1 MQYKK
6 KQTEKEM
13 TSEEIAQEKKAK
25 KITRIAG
32 VLLLLA
38 AVFLF
43 LGRSESFRHKLA
55 LLKSDADYFI
65 YVEEKHLENTNDDIT
80 AWYSDAAKETQKY
93 GGFADKTKVEITG
106 NAMSVL
112 KTYLDVNEMESTME
126 ETRYLEH
133 AQSELFG
140 YLESFAGSD
149 VVSSGKL
156 KKLLEKYERILLEGF
171 AEGTVTVTDDAK
183 QLVGSRT
190 ASRRKIQVSLTKE
203 QVDRALQQVTD
214 ELLKDK
220 KVRKIYANM
229 FGDEANYEEALNHT
243 LEQILTQTCPME
255 MTLYVNNKGNITGRE
270 ILVTLE
276 EKTWRLG
283 YGYVEGNADSEI
295 SVYAYQE
302 ENEIFLISGIGY
314 LNKEALYGKFTVSAP
329 LFLTQKLT
337 VSVTDFSVMNLFRG
351 RLAGSLSV
359 SMEELADAEL
369 KLYLEANQE
378 EQLIDVFVVYAG
390 AGVLEGTIR
399 LTQEFTA
406 E

>member
-13 TSEEIAQEKKAK
+13 TPEEIAQEKKAK

-133 AQSELFG
+133 TQSELFG

-190 ASRRKIQVSLTKE
+190 ASRRKIQVSLPKTHRWTACY
-203 QVDRALQQVTD
+203 QVVDCLV
-214 ELLKDK
+214 
-220 KVRKIYANM
+220 
-229 FGDEANYEEALNHT
+229 YEEL
-243 LEQILTQTCPME
+243 
-255 MTLYVNNKGNITGRE
+255 
-270 ILVTLE
+270 
-276 EKTWRLG
+276 
-283 YGYVEGNADSEI
+283 
-295 SVYAYQE
+295 
-302 ENEIFLISGIGY
+302 
-314 LNKEALYGKFTVSAP
+314 
-329 LFLTQKLT
+329 
-337 VSVTDFSVMNLFRG
+337 
-351 RLAGSLSV
+351 
-359 SMEELADAEL
+359 
-369 KLYLEANQE
+369 
-378 EQLIDVFVVYAG
+378 
-390 AGVLEGTIR
+390 
-399 LTQEFTA
+399 
-406 E
+406 